1 MSEKKHPARK
11 RAAPKTSTKRQ
22 VEHLGRL
29 EQEGGKRMVVDLSG
43 EELEMRN
50 ALRDDGYAT
59 TYADVMRRALRE
71 AHATMVKAGKARS

>member
-1 MSEKKHPARK
+1 MSEKMRPARK
-11 RAAPKTSTKRQ
+11 PTAAKTSTKRQ
-22 VEHLGRL
+22 VAHLGRL

-50 ALRDDGYAT
+50 ALKDEGYGA

-71 AHATMVKAGKARS
+71 AHARKFKPGKARS

>member
-1 MSEKKHPARK
+1 MNDKKHPAQK

-50 ALRDDGYAT
+50 ALKEDGYAT
-59 TYADVMRRALRE
+59 TNADVMRRALRE
-71 AHATMVKAGKARS
+71 AHARKAKTGKARS

>member
-1 MSEKKHPARK
+1 MSEKKRTAQKPT
-11 RAAPKTSTKRQ
+11 AAKTSTKRQ

-50 ALRDDGYAT
+50 DLKENGYGAS
-59 TYADVMRRALRE
+59 YADVMRRALRE
-71 AHATMVKAGKARS
+71 AHARKVKPGKARS